1 MHGGTMST
9 ARSTITTSTRR
20 ARTLARGPKRLE
32 HVAPAPTVDDA
43 VQSLVAW
50 AIEEGMRTGDLD
62 DLVLDAHLDVAR
74 LDHVPEHVKIVG
86 QRDFA
91 CEAKEDVA
99 YDRALEVNLSGFNR
113 QFRFL
118 VERLPEVRPTPPD
131 PAADPK
137 NPIELVRAWVERYRA
152 G

>member
-1 MHGGTMST
+1 MST